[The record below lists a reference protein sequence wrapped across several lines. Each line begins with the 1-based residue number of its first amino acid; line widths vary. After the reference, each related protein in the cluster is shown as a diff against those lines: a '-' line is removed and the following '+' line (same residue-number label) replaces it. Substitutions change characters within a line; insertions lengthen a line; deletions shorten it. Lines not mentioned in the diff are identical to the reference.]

1 MNYES
6 NKNWCSVP
14 ASVDWDEVAG
24 TAIDKEGNVILFAR
38 GKTSVIVLNKEG
50 EFIKTIGEKDFL
62 RPHAVRVDSKNYIWF
77 VDDGDHT
84 VKKYDMDGNKLM
96 TIGIPNSPAQ
106 LHSGVP
112 FNRCTD
118 VAIDYDTESIFISDG
133 YGNSNVHKFSINGEF
148 IKSWGSPGTDE
159 SQFNIVHN
167 IVIDANGYL
176 YVADRENHRVQIFDQ
191 DGVFVDQITNM
202 HRPCALNI
210 HNDKLYVGELG
221 YGMSVN
227 QNVPNIGPRI
237 SVYNLN
243 KELLFRWGEGFGNK
257 PNQLYAPHSIAVDDE
272 CNIYLGEVSKTNMQN
287 IGLDAVKYKGFRYLK
302 YLN

>member
-6 NKNWCSVP
+6 NKNWCIVP
-14 ASVDWDEVAG
+14 TSVDWDEVAG

-62 RPHAVRVDSKNYIWF
+62 RPHAVRVDSKNYLWF

-84 VKKYDMDGNKLM
+84 VKKYDLDGNKLM
-96 TIGIPNSPAQ
+96 TIGIPNSPAE

-191 DGVFVDQITNM
+191 GGAFVDQITNM

-243 KELLFRWGEGFGNK
+243 KELLFRWGEGFGNNS
-257 PNQLYAPHSIAVDDE
+257 NQLYAPHSIAIDDDG
-272 CNIYLGEVSKTNMQN
+272 NIYLGEVSKTNMQN

>member
-6 NKNWCSVP
+6 NKNWCIVP
-14 ASVDWDEVAG
+14 TSVDWDEVAG

-38 GKTSVIVLNKEG
+38 GKTSVIVLNKQG

-62 RPHAVRVDSKNYIWF
+62 RPHAVRVDSKNYLWF

-84 VKKYDMDGNKLM
+84 VKKYDLDGNKLM
-96 TIGIPNSPAQ
+96 TIGIPNSPAE

-191 DGVFVDQITNM
+191 GGAFVDQITNM

-243 KELLFRWGEGFGNK
+243 KELLFRWGEGFGNN
-257 PNQLYAPHSIAVDDE
+257 PNQLYAPHSIAIDDDG
-272 CNIYLGEVSKTNMQN
+272 NIYLGEVSKTNMQN

>member
-6 NKNWCSVP
+6 NKNWCIVP
-14 ASVDWDEVAG
+14 TSVDWDEVAG

-38 GKTSVIVLNKEG
+38 GKTSVIVLNKQG

-62 RPHAVRVDSKNYIWF
+62 RPHAVRVDSKNYLWF

-84 VKKYDMDGNKLM
+84 VKKYDLDGNKLM
-96 TIGIPNSPAQ
+96 TIGIPNSPAE

-191 DGVFVDQITNM
+191 GGAFVDQITNM
-202 HRPCALNI
+202 HRPCALYI

-243 KELLFRWGEGFGNK
+243 KELLFRWGEGFGNN
-257 PNQLYAPHSIAVDDE
+257 PNQLYAPHSIAIDDDG
-272 CNIYLGEVSKTNMQN
+272 NIYLGEVSKTNMQN

>member
-6 NKNWCSVP
+6 NKNWCIVP
-14 ASVDWDEVAG
+14 TSVDWDEVAG

-38 GKTSVIVLNKEG
+38 GKTSVIVLNKQG

-62 RPHAVRVDSKNYIWF
+62 RPHAVRVDSKNYLWF

-84 VKKYDMDGNKLM
+84 VKKYDLDGNKLM
-96 TIGIPNSPAQ
+96 TIGIPNSPAE

-191 DGVFVDQITNM
+191 GGAFVDQITNM

-227 QNVPNIGPRI
+227 QNVPNNGPRI

-243 KELLFRWGEGFGNK
+243 KELLFRWGEGFGNN
-257 PNQLYAPHSIAVDDE
+257 PNQLYAPHSIAIDDDG
-272 CNIYLGEVSKTNMQN
+272 NIYLGEVSKTNMQN

>member
-6 NKNWCSVP
+6 NKNWCIVP
-14 ASVDWDEVAG
+14 TSVDWDEVAG

-38 GKTSVIVLNKEG
+38 GKTSVIVLNKQG

-96 TIGIPNSPAQ
+96 TIGIPNSPAE

-191 DGVFVDQITNM
+191 GGAFVDQITNM

-243 KELLFRWGEGFGNK
+243 KELLFRWGEGFGNN
-257 PNQLYAPHSIAVDDE
+257 PNQLYAPHSIAIDDDG
-272 CNIYLGEVSKTNMQN
+272 NIYLGEVSKTNMQN

>member
-6 NKNWCSVP
+6 NKNWCIVP
-14 ASVDWDEVAG
+14 TSVDWDEVAG

-38 GKTSVIVLNKEG
+38 GKTSVIVLNKQG

-62 RPHAVRVDSKNYIWF
+62 RPHAVRVDSKNYLWF
-77 VDDGDHT
+77 VGDGDHT
-84 VKKYDMDGNKLM
+84 VKKYDLDGNKLM
-96 TIGIPNSPAQ
+96 TIGIPNSPAE

-191 DGVFVDQITNM
+191 GGAFVDQITNM

-243 KELLFRWGEGFGNK
+243 KELLFRWGEGFGNN
-257 PNQLYAPHSIAVDDE
+257 PNQLYAPHSIAIDDDG
-272 CNIYLGEVSKTNMQN
+272 NIYLGEVSKTNMQN